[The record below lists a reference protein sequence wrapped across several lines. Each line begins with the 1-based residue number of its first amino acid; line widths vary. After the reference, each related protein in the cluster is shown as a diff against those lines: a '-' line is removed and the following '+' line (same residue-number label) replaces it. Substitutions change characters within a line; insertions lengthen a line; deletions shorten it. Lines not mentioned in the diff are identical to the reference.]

1 MKWMKK
7 IASGALALLMAASLT
22 ACGGDTSWAYR
33 SENATV
39 TSGMYVGLS
48 IQALNSAFAVDGY
61 DSSKSPFKQDLEGK
75 DGTQWIQD
83 KAAELSREYLAVEE
97 KFQEMGLSF
106 TDEEESSFNNNVEL
120 YWTTLRMSSTYEGEG
135 CSKES
140 FTKILRNSAKKNKI
154 FEAVYG
160 EGGEKEVPVDELK
173 TIFTTDY
180 AKGTYITVSLT
191 DSDGNALTGADLIA
205 KKDEAQKLLDRING
219 GEDIEKVKAEY
230 NDTDVSEDSSVVM
243 SRSNENLS
251 TVGSAIVK
259 GKAGDTG
266 MVTDDKYAYV
276 YLVQDPLSG
285 ETFEKY
291 RSTVLQNLKSDEY
304 DELVAQWASG
314 LSVETNSAAVK
325 KHNPKH
331 LQDLVKKS
339 SSSSSSASSK

>member
-75 DGTQWIQD
+75 DGSQWIQD